1 MELLPFVIADKE
13 KCTGCRVCE
22 IACYSYHCGAGKIAG
37 TVTGPVIPKLYVQR
51 KNGRILPVQCRQC
64 EGAPCARA
72 CAAQA
77 IRFYLRQVV
86 IDTARCNHCRD
97 CAEACPFGAI
107 SLAPPDRE
115 ETCANWPQGQGRLVG
130 HKCDLCLSRE
140 QGPACVAAC
149 PEQALS
155 LIDPRQERRNKLRQ
169 AVEASQ
175 YLYRN
180 R

>member
-1 MELLPFVIADKE
+1 MELLPFVIADEE

-22 IACYSYHCGAGKIAG
+22 IACYSYHCGAGKTAG
-37 TVTGPVIPKLYVQR
+37 MITGPVIPKLYVQR

-77 IRFYLRQVV
+77 IRFYLQQVV
-86 IDTARCNHCRD
+86 IDTARCNYCRD

-115 ETCANWPQGQGRLVG
+115 ETYADWPQGQGRLVG
-130 HKCDLCLSRE
+130 HKCDLCLGRE
-140 QGPACVAAC
+140 EGPACVVAC

>member
-22 IACYSYHCGAGKIAG
+22 IACYSYHMSAGKTAG
-37 TVTGPVIPKLYVQR
+37 TVTGPVLPKLYVKR
-51 KNGRILPVQCRQC
+51 ERGRALPVHCRQC

-72 CAAQA
+72 CTAQA
-77 IRFYLRQVV
+77 IRFYPRQIV
-86 IDTARCNHCRD
+86 IDAARCNNCRD

-107 SLAPPDRE
+107 SLAPPD
-115 ETCANWPQGQGRLVG
+115 GKGRLVG
-130 HKCDLCLSRE
+130 HKCDLCLGRE
-140 QGPACVAAC
+140 QGPVCVAAC

-155 LIDPRQERRNKLRQ
+155 LIDLRQERRNKLRQ

>member
-22 IACYSYHCGAGKIAG
+22 IACYSYHCGAGKTAG
-37 TVTGPVIPKLYVQR
+37 TVTGPVIPKLYVKR
-51 KNGRILPVQCRQC
+51 ENGRALPVQCRQC

-72 CAAQA
+72 CTAQA
-77 IRFYLRQVV
+77 IRFYLRQLV
-86 IDTARCNHCRD
+86 IDTARCNNCRD
-97 CAEACPFGAI
+97 CAQACPFGAI
-107 SLAPPDRE
+107 SLAPSDRE
-115 ETCANWPQGQGRLVG
+115 EHCRDWPEGRIVG
-130 HKCDLCLSRE
+130 HKCDLCLGRE
-140 QGPACVAAC
+140 QGPVCVEVC

-155 LIDPRQERRNKLRQ
+155 LADLRQERRKKQRQ
-169 AVEASQ
+169 AAQDSQ